1 MSNDDQSQSDRAAEP
16 VQPVTPSDAADAAAE
31 SSGAAGG
38 HLGTP
43 QAKGGALNADSRSSQ
58 TVSAQSLPPLVADP
72 TAPERVAAP
81 ERLNA
86 APETPQDSPTEPP
99 KDRQPRWQSGP
110 PRPSHPQPLRAPA
123 APQSAPGPTI
133 EFGRP
138 QGIAGS
144 FVQRPPQRPRGYRQA
159 PPPPA
164 VAQAFG
170 RPASAAGSFAP
181 GSGPPQ
187 RPPAPA
193 MPVPP
198 AYRSAFGR
206 PQDGADLQRPPGEKP
221 YALQIRES
229 PWWKPDAPRDP
240 WRDPQSAASLSA
252 PTTDSAE
259 PVDEGIVE
267 TDKKRR
273 RRIRVRDL
281 PIRLGVVLG
290 ICALILGLAGGATG
304 FFLAKT
310 ASESPLTKAEPQ
322 YQKAADAPAP
332 SDIAGVADKVQPS
345 VVSIDVIAGS
355 TGATGSGVVIEAD
368 GYILTNNHVVSMAA
382 TSDQAKISV
391 HFVDGSISPG
401 KIVGRDQKSDLA
413 VIKVD
418 KPGLVPVEIGKS
430 SKLHV
435 GDEVVAFGSPLGLA
449 GTVTS
454 GIVSALNRPMHLS
467 GEGSDSD
474 AYILAVQTDAAI
486 NHGNSG
492 GALVDANGALIGINS
507 AIASSDAQGGSIG
520 LGFAIPVDYA
530 IQVADSIIKTG
541 KVEHGNLQL
550 SAQSVT
556 DGSQDGALIVRVDAG
571 GAADKA
577 GLKAKDVIVQAGDT
591 KVTAVAD
598 LMAVAY
604 LHKPGDK
611 LALKVISGGA
621 AKDVEVT
628 LG

>member
-1 MSNDDQSQSDRAAEP
+1 M
-16 VQPVTPSDAADAAAE
+16 
-31 SSGAAGG
+31 
-38 HLGTP
+38 
-43 QAKGGALNADSRSSQ
+43 
-58 TVSAQSLPPLVADP
+58 
-72 TAPERVAAP
+72 
-81 ERLNA
+81 
-86 APETPQDSPTEPP
+86 
-99 KDRQPRWQSGP
+99 
-110 PRPSHPQPLRAPA
+110 
-123 APQSAPGPTI
+123 
-133 EFGRP
+133 
-138 QGIAGS
+138 
-144 FVQRPPQRPRGYRQA
+144 
-159 PPPPA
+159 
-164 VAQAFG
+164 
-170 RPASAAGSFAP
+170 
-181 GSGPPQ
+181 
-187 RPPAPA
+187 
-193 MPVPP
+193 PP
-198 AYRSAFGR
+198 AYRAAFGR
-206 PQDGADLQRPPGEKP
+206 PQDAADLQRPPGEKP
-221 YALQIRES
+221 YGLQIRES

-240 WRDPQSAASLSA
+240 WRDPRSAASLTA
-252 PTTDSAE
+252 PTSESAE
-259 PVDEGIVE
+259 PVDEGILD

-304 FFLAKT
+304 FFLAKK
-310 ASESPLTKAEPQ
+310 AAESPLTKAEPQ
-322 YQKAADAPAP
+322 YQKAADAPPP

-345 VVSIDVIAGS
+345 VVSIDVIAGN

-418 KPGLVPVEIGKS
+418 KPGLVPIEIGKS
-430 SKLHV
+430 AKLHV

-492 GALVDANGALIGINS
+492 GALVDANGSLIGINS

-541 KVEHGNLQL
+541 KVEHGDLQL
-550 SAQSVT
+550 AAQSVT
-556 DGSQDGALIVRVDAG
+556 DGSQNGALIVRVDAG

-611 LALKVISGGA
+611 LMLKVISGGT